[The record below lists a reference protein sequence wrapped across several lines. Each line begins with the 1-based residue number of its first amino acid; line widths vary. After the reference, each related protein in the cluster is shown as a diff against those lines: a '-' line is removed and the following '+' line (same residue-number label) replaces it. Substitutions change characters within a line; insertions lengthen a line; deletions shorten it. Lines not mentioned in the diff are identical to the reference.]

1 MRLPDAALPGW
12 KRRGHRHLSY
22 PQQSQPRKLSL
33 MTVNVLSEQAVL
45 RPSCE
50 RSQVPISFHVS
61 DYFDSEGICALQLP
75 LELIS

>member
-1 MRLPDAALPGW
+1 
-12 KRRGHRHLSY
+12 
-22 PQQSQPRKLSL
+22 